1 MILVLIGFVGVVL
14 FAVGIF
20 FSSNSVGPII
30 GITGAFSLS
39 YSAYKLECQHKTGQ
53 IFKGVRLCNRRVID
67 SRVNHGGVYG

>member
-1 MILVLIGFVGVVL
+1 MIERRPMILVLIGFIGVVL

-39 YSAYKLECQHKTGQ
+39 YSAYKLTSGLMKNKT
-53 IFKGVRLCNRRVID
+53 
-67 SRVNHGGVYG
+67 